1 MKNFEIYKDNAG
13 GIALFTFDENGTV
26 DFFDC
31 GYEREE
37 GSLLAT
43 LQSLKNGKLDF
54 DESVFDELY
63 DVTLQEMYD
72 EYSSSDEVESPVLI
86 ADTEGIYPYHSSEY
100 MLPELGINKDD
111 FWDNIYDKYVE
122 ENPIKI
128 TDDKRTAILT
138 ERNRPFPWNYL
149 NVPGFTDNERQS
161 ANAALSEHSDKK
173 NTISKPEKKPSVLDD
188 IKNIKSE
195 QSKEQK
201 SEPVQSQKKAR
212 SNEAEI

>member
-1 MKNFEIYKDNAG
+1 MKNFEIYNDNAG

-26 DFFDC
+26 DFFDH
-31 GYEREE
+31 GYEYKE
-37 GSLLAT
+37 GSLLEA
-43 LQSLKNGKLDF
+43 LQSLKNGELYF
-54 DESVFDELY
+54 DEDAFAEQY
-63 DVTLQEMYD
+63 DITLEEMYE
-72 EYSSSDEVESPVLI
+72 EYSSGEVNAPVLI
-86 ADTEGIYPYHSSEY
+86 ADAKGIYPHRSEY
-100 MLPELGINKDD
+100 MLEELGINVDD

-161 ANAALSEHSDKK
+161 ANATLSEHSDKK
-173 NTISKPEKKPSVLDD
+173 NAISKPEKKPSVLDD

-201 SEPVQSQKKAR
+201 SAPNQGQKKAH